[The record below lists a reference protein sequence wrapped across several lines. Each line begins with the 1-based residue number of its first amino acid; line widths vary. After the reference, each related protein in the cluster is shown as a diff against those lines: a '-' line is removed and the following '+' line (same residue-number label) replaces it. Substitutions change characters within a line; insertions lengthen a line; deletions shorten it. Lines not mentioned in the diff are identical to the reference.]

1 MARIY
6 ETSTLDDRL
15 NSTLFIDHPNL
26 ISKGYLL
33 EVNTDG
39 RFSVLLED
47 CDKIVTLNLFDPM
60 IKVFG

>member
-6 ETSTLDDRL
+6 ETSALDDRL
-15 NSTLFIDHPNL
+15 NSTLFIDHPDL

-33 EVNTDG
+33 EVYTDG
-39 RFSVLLED
+39 RFSVFLED